1 MTLRYIVVYTDR
13 TPVKEHVT
21 YVYNLDCVV

>member
-1 MTLRYIVVYTDR
+1 MTLRYIVVYTYR
-13 TPVKEHVT
+13 TPVKENVT